1 MGDGAVTFPVLGK
14 VELAPPCTRKRAA
27 LQPCPLYRYLL
38 RPTAPGGLVAGGRAG
53 SGSGGGGSGGG
64 GSGGGG
70 SGGGRKGRGK
80 RVVGGAV
87 KEGRVAGAPIEVKWN
102 FAKILVVNGHPRR
115 SYRPT
120 MMPLQLEGDIERAL
134 QECKEQREGEQ
145 REGGQRE
152 GVCEEQKTVVVVHVA
167 AAAGPLPPSAKCG

>member
-14 VELAPPCTRKRAA
+14 VELSPPCTRKRAA

-38 RPTAPGGLVAGGRAG
+38 HPTTPGGIVAGGRAG
-53 SGSGGGGSGGG
+53 SGSGSGGGGSGSGGGSGGG
-64 GSGGGG
+64 SV
-70 SGGGRKGRGK
+70 GGRKGRGK

-87 KEGRVAGAPIEVKWN
+87 KEGRVAGAPVEVKWN

-134 QECKEQREGEQ
+134 QECKEQREG
-145 REGGQRE
+145 
-152 GVCEEQKTVVVVHVA
+152 VCEEQKMEVA
-167 AAAGPLPPSAKCG
+167 DPLPPSAKCGVAE